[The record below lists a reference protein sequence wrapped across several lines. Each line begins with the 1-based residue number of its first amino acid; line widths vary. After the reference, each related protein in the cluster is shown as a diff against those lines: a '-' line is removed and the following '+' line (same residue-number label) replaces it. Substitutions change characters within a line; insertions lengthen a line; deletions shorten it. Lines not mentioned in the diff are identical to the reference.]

1 MLSTVGIRVLWC
13 SWCQFRWRYRCG
25 VLAHAWGCTAT
36 TARLVFE
43 GVAFSAG
50 GGRWV
55 WACRVHRR
63 LVHGGG
69 RSARSLA
76 LGR

>member
-43 GVAFSAG
+43 GVPSPRVVADGYGPA
-50 GGRWV
+50 
-55 WACRVHRR
+55 ACTVGWCTAA
-63 LVHGGG
+63 V
-69 RSARSLA
+69 APPA
-76 LGR
+76 LSH